1 MATTPVFSDEQIA
14 SILDL
19 INTTRHTQYIGA
31 RYVPIFGR
39 KNENTIE
46 WDNSKPYEPLTIV
59 LYQGNSY
66 TSRQYV
72 PIGTDI
78 NNIDF
83 WANTG
88 NYNAQIE
95 QYRQEVKALDTAV
108 KTNTNNITTNTNN
121 ITTNTECLT
130 ALNANTVDKATTL
143 YNNITTNTECLTAL
157 NANTVDKAT
166 TLYNNIINAKK
177 FNIVIFGDSWTQVE
191 KKSLEVGMKAYPNV
205 ESIHNYGVSGAY
217 IKDID
222 AQIERFKN
230 DTSYD
235 HNNITHVVVV
245 AGTNNVFWNRPV
257 TLGEASTVA
266 RNIAN
271 AFPNGA
277 EIHYFPNNSRTI
289 NEGRNNFYIN
299 ILNGF
304 SQWTAIHP
312 EFLSMFGYNNGE
324 FFKGDDTYGVQHLTA
339 NGYQQMGR
347 WIMNILMGGN
357 CASITSSALVEITP
371 DTTSDI
377 VFPTQNIPVIF
388 NSDTIRI
395 RGIINKCT
403 WAENPSNK
411 FNPRVKINFKADKTG
426 TNLLPIPINT
436 YLSTIYA
443 GEPLYG
449 HFNGTSFSSATNKS
463 VKENG
468 YFFDSIIIDTVIPHS
483 MYLTLF

>member
-72 PIGTDI
+72 PAGINI

-95 QYRQEVKALDTAV
+95 QYRQEVKALDTDV
-108 KTNTNNITTNTNN
+108 KTNTNNITTNT
-121 ITTNTECLT
+121 
-130 ALNANTVDKATTL
+130 
-143 YNNITTNTECLTAL
+143 NNITTNTECLTAL

-191 KKSLEVGMKAYPNV
+191 NKSLEVGMKAYANV

-245 AGTNNVFWNRPV
+245 AGTNNVFWNQPV
-257 TLGEASTVA
+257 TWMEAATVA

-277 EIHYFPNNSRTI
+277 EIHYFPDNSRTI
-289 NEGRNNFYIN
+289 NEGRNNLYKN
-299 ILNGF
+299 ILDGF

-324 FFKGDDTYGVQHLTA
+324 FFKGDDTYGVQHLNA

-357 CASITSSALVEITP
+357 CANITSSALVEITS

-395 RGIINKCT
+395 RGTINNCRWK
-403 WAENPSNK
+403 ENPSSK
-411 FNPRVKINFKADKTG
+411 FNPSVKINFKADKTG

-436 YLSTIYA
+436 ALSTIFA
-443 GEPLYG
+443 DEPIYG
-449 HFNGTSFSSATNKS
+449 YFNGTSFISANNKS

-468 YFFDSIIIDTVIPHS
+468 YAFNNIIIDTVIPHS
-483 MYLTLF
+483 MYLTTF

>member
-19 INTTRHTQYIGA
+19 INTSRHTQYIGA

-72 PIGTDI
+72 PDGTDI

-95 QYRQEVKALDTAV
+95 QYRQEVKTLASNVQTNTNDII
-108 KTNTNNITTNTNN
+108 TNTNNITTNTD
-121 ITTNTECLT
+121 CLT
-130 ALNANTVDKATTL
+130 ALNANTVDKAT
-143 YNNITTNTECLTAL
+143 I
-157 NANTVDKAT
+157 
-166 TLYNNIINAKK
+166 LYNNIINAKK

-191 KKSLEVGMKAYPNV
+191 NKSLEAGMKAYANV

-222 AQIERFKN
+222 TQIERFKN
-230 DTSYD
+230 DTSYN

-245 AGTNNVFWNRPV
+245 AGTNNVFWNRPI
-257 TLGEASTVA
+257 TLEEVSAVA

-277 EIHYFPNNSRTI
+277 EIHYFPDNSRTI
-289 NEGRNNFYIN
+289 NEGRNNFYVN

-304 SQWTAIHP
+304 SQWAAIHP

-324 FFKGDDTYGVQHLTA
+324 FFKGDDTYGVQHLTP

-357 CASITSSALVEITP
+357 LTNITSSALVEITSDP
-371 DTTSDI
+371 TSDI
-377 VFPTQNIPVIF
+377 VFPAQNFPVIF

-395 RGIINKCT
+395 RGIINNCT
-403 WAENPSNK
+403 WAEHPSSK
-411 FNPRVKINFKADKTG
+411 FNPKVKINFKADKTG
-426 TNLLPIPINT
+426 SNLLPIPINT
-436 YLSTIYA
+436 YLSTIFA
-443 GEPLYG
+443 DEPLYG
-449 HFNGTSFSSATNKS
+449 YFDGTSFISANNKS

-468 YFFDSIIIDTVIPHS
+468 YSFNNIVIDTVIPHS
-483 MYLTLF
+483 MYLTRF